1 MFGENLRILRK
12 EKGLSQEE
20 LASRLHVVRQ
30 TISKWE
36 KGVSVP
42 DAELLVCLSEILE
55 TPVSVLLGDSVEP
68 STESS
73 VIGQQL
79 EQINAAL
86 AEKNRRSKFIW
97 RVVGISLLTFLVL
110 CIFLVIVGMI
120 SFGHYS
126 SDRETVIEEVQMAE
140 QSLT

>member
-1 MFGENLRILRK
+1 LRILRK

>member
-42 DAELLVCLSEILE
+42 DAELLVRLSEILE

-68 STESS
+68 SAESS

-110 CIFLVIVGMI
+110 YIFIVIVGMV
-120 SFGHYS
+120 SFENYS
-126 SDRETVIEEVQMAE
+126 FKSEPVIEIQIEE